1 METKK
6 QNYTLPIIVMIF
18 LFGMISF
25 VTNLASPMGDILKYQ
40 FNVPNWM
47 GTLGVF
53 ANFIAYAI
61 MGYPAGNMLQKYGY
75 KKTALVA
82 IARRLYRRR
91 HPDALRLGRELRRLS
106 ARRLHRRF
114 LHVFAQHRREP
125 DAQQA
130 RRRRKQRQSAH
141 SGGRLVQLALRHGGH
156 HPDRPADSG
165 GYQECADQQRVPADV
180 RRIGHFLHSHSS

>member
-6 QNYTLPIIVMIF
+6 QNYVLPIVVMIF

-61 MGYPAGNMLQKYGY
+61 MGYPAGNMLQKFGY
-75 KKTALVA
+75 KKSPSPSVSSVSAS
-82 IARRLYRRR
+82 RRCPVRPRV
-91 HPDALRLGRELRRLS
+91 S
-106 ARRLHRRF
+106 AFTCWERSSQ
-114 LHVFAQHRREP
+114 VSP
-125 DAQQA
+125 
-130 RRRRKQRQSAH
+130 
-141 SGGRLVQLALRHGGH
+141 
-156 HPDRPADSG
+156 
-165 GYQECADQQRVPADV
+165 CACSIR
-180 RRIGHFLHSHSS
+180 S

>member
-53 ANFIAYAI
+53 ANFIAC
-61 MGYPAGNMLQKYGY
+61 L
-75 KKTALVA
+75 
-82 IARRLYRRR
+82 LYTSPSPR
-91 HPDALRLGRELRRLS
+91 DCS
-106 ARRLHRRF
+106 
-114 LHVFAQHRREP
+114 
-125 DAQQA
+125 
-130 RRRRKQRQSAH
+130 
-141 SGGRLVQLALRHGGH
+141 
-156 HPDRPADSG
+156 
-165 GYQECADQQRVPADV
+165 
-180 RRIGHFLHSHSS
+180 

>member
-6 QNYTLPIIVMIF
+6 QNYVLPIVVMIF

-61 MGYPAGNMLQKYGY
+61 MGYPAGNMLQKFGY

-82 IARRLYRRR
+82 IAV
-91 HPDALRLGRELRRLS
+91 GFIGVGIQTLS
-106 ARRLHRRF
+106 VRPR
-114 LHVFAQHRREP
+114 V
-125 DAQQA
+125 
-130 RRRRKQRQSAH
+130 SAFTCWER
-141 SGGRLVQLALRHGGH
+141 SSQVS
-156 HPDRPADSG
+156 P
-165 GYQECADQQRVPADV
+165 CACSIR
-180 RRIGHFLHSHSS
+180 S